1 MVIMVILLEYDLYD
15 QYDRK
20 IALIEKIFLS
30 LTSFVLREA
39 ILIF

>member
-1 MVIMVILLEYDLYD
+1 MVTLLEYDLYD
-15 QYDRK
+15 QYDRN
-20 IALIEKIFLS
+20 ITLIEKTFLN